1 MICILGN
8 MDPSQVNVKAI
19 DQEVRYRIFKYLWD
33 KGVRSSQLGY
43 HPTTLNRVKNRV
55 IPISDALL
63 KRMLAFLSVDEFAKL
78 ITGKEV
84 KPALS
89 EPKDLGEAVIALN
102 YHADA
107 IASIVERF
115 PQLSG
120 QAYQKLSEVI
130 RDKIRDYSI
139 TVTEEQVR
147 KFEKLI
153 ADRARKTVKDHMRY
167 LRKALSDLGYELS
180 PDGLQEYLIELK
192 GVSPHVARHVSKALK
207 LFIKSVIMPR
217 DLWLGQLLYN
227 SFKTVKCDYSDHE
240 FPSLEEVRAVAK
252 AIKWIPAKAY
262 FAFLAE
268 TGLRPGEVLNL
279 RLSDVDFENR
289 TVRPKRLTNTKRAY
303 ISFFSPKLR
312 DFLVNEYL
320 PYRDKFIEEYGPRLG
335 NLIDTSDWSLKLFPF
350 KPSHLR
356 AEIYKAMDEAL
367 GRRFRIYDLRGFFFS
382 YMTAKGVS
390 PYVVNLL
397 QGRMPPKE
405 YRLAQMHYLAISEEE
420 LREIYDRVGLSVL

>member
-1 MICILGN
+1 

-33 KGVRSSQLGY
+33 KGVRSRQLGY

-78 ITGKEV
+78 ITGEEV

-192 GVSPHVARHVSKALK
+192 AISPHVARHVSKALK
-207 LFIKSVIMPR
+207 LFIKLVVKDPN
-217 DLWLGQLLYN
+217 LYS
-227 SFKTVKCDYSDHE
+227 SFKVVKSGYGDTYV
-240 FPSLEEVRAVAK
+240 PNLEEVRAVAK
-252 AIKWIPAKAY
+252 AISWPPAKAY
-262 FAFLAE
+262 FALLAE
-268 TGLRPGEVLNL
+268 TGLRPGEVSKLKL
-279 RLSDVDFENR
+279 DQAYLAER
-289 TVRPKRLTNTKRAY
+289 TVKPLRVKETKRAY
-303 ISFFSPKLR
+303 ISFFSPRLAEYLKE
-312 DFLVNEYL
+312 VYL
-320 PYRDKFIEEYGPRLG
+320 PYRDEFIKRYGANVRNLLKDRLAEWQA
-335 NLIDTSDWSLKLFPF
+335 LLFPF
-350 KPSHLR
+350 KDSAIRSAIYDAMEKALGKRFKLR
-356 AEIYKAMDEAL
+356 A
-367 GRRFRIYDLRGFFFS
+367 LRKFFAS
-382 YMTAKGVS
+382 YMSLKGLPAQVIDI
-390 PYVVNLL
+390 L
-397 QGRMPPKE
+397 QGRIPPGEFKV
-405 YRLAQMHYLAISEEE
+405 LAEHYLAFGIED
-420 LREIYDRVGLSVL
+420 LKRMYDKAGLNILN